1 MGNGFY
7 RISIKFGGY
16 VMKNETDYFGSCREV
31 YIVDTGI
38 LLAPSDTM
46 FAQYSGVY
54 DKKFG
59 YYDESQEY
67 DTTLADAISTATNEV
82 ESGVVGTYAV
92 VSVSS
97 RNFGDLE
104 DNEIMQASVEDE
116 TFSGERVVY
125 SLVKISKDLIVP
137 NFVGTYLPS
146 TLTKETV
153 EALCDY
159 CVTMQLGIVG
169 NLYAPYGSRNYE
181 YKNTFINPFT
191 IEFLLK
197 PKMYKHMKE
206 LFRGSEDCTN
216 LSEWIN
222 ICCLLNS
229 EDIEYHE
236 AMLIRN
242 ILIKHNILL
251 KEMSRFKWRV

>member
-1 MGNGFY
+1 
-7 RISIKFGGY
+7 
-16 VMKNETDYFGSCREV
+16 MKNETDYFGSCREV

-92 VSVSS
+92 VFVSS

-169 NLYAPYGSRNYE
+169 NLYTPYGSRNYE

-251 KEMSRFKWRV
+251 KEMSRF

>member
-92 VSVSS
+92 VFVSS

-169 NLYAPYGSRNYE
+169 NLYTPYGSRNYE

-251 KEMSRFKWRV
+251 KEMSRF